1 MRFLNRRSIVLVLV
15 VLALIVGALAGGIVV
30 YLNSPAFKDRVHQY
44 VVHEIERRTGATVTL
59 KNLEWSFRHRRVWLD
74 DLTLRGLE
82 PAEEEPLAHFRRIDV
97 GLNLRMLFEKKID
110 LFELTFSGPEFHIIV
125 GPDGRTNI
133 PSPARGPGGNPFGFE
148 ISIKNFNVIG
158 GAALLN
164 ERRINLNFSTQNVA
178 AVLNYNAGREV
189 LESHFRYDGIL
200 DRSSQAQRS
209 IPYTLAADADYTRA
223 TLVAHK
229 ISITSGRTAVRLQ
242 GRINQLLSPNIS
254 GKLAYSGNVQV
265 PFLNYFFP
273 EDTFGGNAEVAGFLE
288 FASGYFSTQG
298 QTSANEVDFDGWHAG
313 KSAGEY
319 AYRYPEKRLTVHN
332 MKTAVA
338 GGSVT
343 GDIVVENLPGPSRTN
358 LNVRYAQIDAAALV
372 RVYPWDR
379 KYRVFSN
386 LTGTLN
392 GWFEG
397 RLARFEFGGNA
408 DLASYSPPRAPEVIP
423 LPLDGRSDYQ
433 LSPGQARVANADMRL
448 FSTTVRAYGLIQPEM
463 SDLKVN
469 LASSNLKDIAFVY
482 ADANGEGTF
491 DGRLTGAI
499 SKPVLDGEFTLA
511 NHVFRQ
517 WKIQEASG
525 GVRLDTPSEVAV
537 LRNVRINYGESQLLV
552 NGSTA
557 LSGST
562 ADLRVQSSRVSAQD
576 LRSFI
581 NRTFDGSF
589 AGDVHVSSL
598 APTVKVEGDIR
609 AENLSI
615 DNHAIGNAH
624 GYVRYS
630 EPVIEID
637 QLAIQRNDST
647 LTGNVTLNRADDAL
661 KFSARVNSVDLATF
675 YPAGLPDVI
684 QGVIRQANVRG
695 EGTTKQPNISGSGTI
710 QNLSIQG
717 EVFPQAQVEL
727 ASMGSKLDLRLNTGK
742 NINLTAQ
749 LDTAATGYP
758 FTAQAKFKQ
767 YPVERLAR
775 IPATVTATGNVTLSG
790 LLTDRTRLRGQGQ
803 IEAADLRLQDVPDVP
818 LQTTKPFTIEF
829 NSDRLNLIGVTLKG
843 EATQVNVAGTIAFTE
858 HTPVNLDV
866 SGQLDLALLGVA
878 SREWKPGGSVNVQVA
893 LTGTPQMPDLR
904 GVAHINNGS
913 FRRERFFASLTN
925 VNGDVFFNRD
935 QVNLSNVTGQVSGG
949 TVRAQGTGLLER
961 GGLQSMNI
969 HIDADNVRFRYPEG
983 LRTVVD
989 GSLDLR
995 GNWAS
1000 PRLEGRV
1007 QIESL
1012 SYRSSFE
1019 EFLALLTERNLS
1031 VGSSPAGRLQLSVH
1045 IEGSRNITI
1054 QNPMADVEARVDVDL
1069 KGTLAEPS
1077 LTGHVE
1083 ASGGTLVFQGNRY
1096 TVTRGNIDFVD
1107 PLRIV
1112 PVVDIEA
1119 ESQVRDYRV
1128 ILTVAG
1134 RGDQLRLNMRS
1145 DPPLPELEIV
1155 SLIAGGRTRE
1165 EIANRPGNSPVPT
1178 SEQLFQSGAASILFD
1193 LLQQRVGNRLGVL
1206 GTGTGVRLEPFQ
1218 VGAENNSS
1226 TRISVSR
1233 QVTKELSITYS
1244 QDLSSNRQQVVLI
1257 EYFVSGNTSVQASR
1271 DELGNFGLDV
1281 KLRRRIK

>member
-1 MRFLNRRSIVLVLV
+1 MG
-15 VLALIVGALAGGIVV
+15 ALVGAIVV
-30 YLNSPAFKDRVHQY
+30 YLNSPAFKNRVHQY
-44 VVHEIERRTGATVTL
+44 VVHEIERRTGAAVTL
-59 KNLEWSFRHRRVWLD
+59 KNLEWSFWHRRFWLD

-82 PAEEEPLAHFRRIDV
+82 PAEEVPLAHFRRIDV
-97 GLNLRMLFEKKID
+97 GVNLQMLAEKKID

-133 PSPARGPGGNPFGFE
+133 PSPPSQPGRNPFGLE
-148 ISIKNFNVIG
+148 ISINNFNFIG
-158 GAALLN
+158 GVALVN

-178 AVLNYNAGREV
+178 AVLNYNRAREV
-189 LESHFRYDGIL
+189 LESRIRYDGIL
-200 DRSSQAQRS
+200 DRSSQGHRS
-209 IPYTLAADADYTRA
+209 IPYTLAAEADYTRA

-229 ISITSGRTAVRLQ
+229 IAITSGPTAIRLQ
-242 GRINQLLSPNIS
+242 GRINQVLSRNIS
-254 GKLAYSGNVQV
+254 GKLEYTGNVQV
-265 PFLNYFFP
+265 PFLSYFFP
-273 EDTFGGNAEVAGFLE
+273 AETFGGKADVAGFIE
-288 FASGYFSTQG
+288 FSSDHLLTQG
-298 QTSANEVDFDGWHAG
+298 RTSAVAVDFNGWHAG
-313 KSAGEY
+313 QTEGEY
-319 AYRYPEKRLTVHN
+319 AYGYPEKRLSVHN
-332 MKTAVA
+332 MKTTVA
-338 GGSVT
+338 GGSVS
-343 GDIVVENLPGPSRTN
+343 GDLVVENLPGPSRTI
-358 LNVRYAQIDAAALV
+358 LDLRYEQIDSAALV
-372 RVYPWDR
+372 RVYPWDP

-386 LTGTLN
+386 LKGALN

-397 RLARFEFGGNA
+397 RLARFEFGGHA
-408 DLASYSPPRAPEVIP
+408 DLASYTPPVAAGVVP
-423 LPLDGRSDYQ
+423 LPLDGSTDYQ
-433 LSPGQARVANADMRL
+433 LSPGQARVANADLRL
-448 FSTTVRAYGLIQPEM
+448 FSTSAKAEGLIHPTM
-463 SDLKVN
+463 SDLKLN
-469 LASSNLKDIAFVY
+469 AASSNLKDIAFIY
-482 ADANGEGTF
+482 ADANGEGAF
-491 DGRLTGAI
+491 SGQLTGRI
-499 SKPVLDGEFTLA
+499 SKPVLDGEFRLA

-525 GVRLDTPSEVAV
+525 GVRLDTVSEAAD
-537 LRNVRINYGESQLLV
+537 LRNVRVNYGESELQV

-562 ADLRVQSSRVSAQD
+562 ADLRVQSSRLAAQD

-581 NRTFDGSF
+581 NRTFDGRF

-598 APTVKVEGDIR
+598 SPTVKLEGDIR

-647 LTGNVTLNRADDAL
+647 LTGNVTLNRANDAL

-710 QNLSIQG
+710 QNLSIPG

-727 ASMGSKLDLRLNTGK
+727 ASVGSKLDLRLNTGK
-742 NINLTAQ
+742 NIDLTAQ
-749 LDTAATGYP
+749 LDTATTGYP
-758 FTAQAKFKQ
+758 FTAQARFKQ

-775 IPATVTATGNVTLSG
+775 IPGTVTATGSVTLSG

-829 NSDRLNLIGVTLKG
+829 NSDRLTLIGVTLKG

-858 HTPVNLDV
+858 HAPVNLDV

-893 LTGTPQMPDLR
+893 LTGTAQMPDLR

-913 FRRERFFASLTN
+913 FRRESFFTSLTN

-935 QVNLSNVTGQVSGG
+935 QVNVSNVTGQVSGG
-949 TVRAQGTGLLER
+949 TVRAQGTGVLER

-969 HIDADNVRFRYPEG
+969 HVDADNVRFRYPEG

-995 GNWAS
+995 GNWTS

-1012 SYRSSFE
+1012 SYRSGFE
-1019 EFLALLTERNLS
+1019 DFLALLTERNLS
-1031 VGSSPAGRLQLSVH
+1031 LGLSPAGRLQLSLH

-1054 QNPMADVEARVDVDL
+1054 QNPQADVEARVDVDL

-1107 PLRIV
+1107 PLRIE

-1128 ILTVAG
+1128 ILTIAG
-1134 RGDQLRLNMRS
+1134 RGDRLRLNMRS

-1165 EIANRPGNSPVPT
+1165 EIANTRSSSTTTGVPT

-1206 GTGTGVRLEPFQ
+1206 GPGTGVRLEPFQ

-1244 QDLSSNRQQVVLI
+1244 QDLSSNRQQIILV